1 MPPAPHPPSISS
13 GQAKP
18 LPKGTRAQN
27 RKAPALLTTDSTSDA
42 SSSLSLSRPA
52 GEASPALSLSKGGEG
67 AATLL
72 PDALAPTWLLREPL
86 PLDVQGDDQ
95 PCHHGPL
102 RLLTG
107 PRRIEAGWWPDDDA
121 PAAPAAA
128 RDYYIAQNPAAEL
141 LWIYRERATS
151 AQQGASNQ
159 PRWFLQGLYA

>member
-1 MPPAPHPPSISS
+1 M
-13 GQAKP
+13 
-18 LPKGTRAQN
+18 
-27 RKAPALLTTDSTSDA
+27 
-42 SSSLSLSRPA
+42 
-52 GEASPALSLSKGGEG
+52 
-67 AATLL
+67 
-72 PDALAPTWLLREPL
+72 
-86 PLDVQGDDQ
+86 QGDDQ